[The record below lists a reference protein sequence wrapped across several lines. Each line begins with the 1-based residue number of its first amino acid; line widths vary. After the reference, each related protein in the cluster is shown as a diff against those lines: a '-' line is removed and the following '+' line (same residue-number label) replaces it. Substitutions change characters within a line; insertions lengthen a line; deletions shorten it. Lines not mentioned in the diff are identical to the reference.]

1 MASYNRIILLGN
13 LTRDPE
19 LTYTSSN
26 TAICKFGIATNRKWK
41 SKDGKEGEEVCF
53 VDCTLFGTAAETFNQ
68 YTQRGASVLVEGRLV
83 LERWET
89 PDGQKRSKHTVRV
102 ENFTFVG
109 SRGGNETSTD
119 AAAPVSAAAGPSDDQ
134 IPF

>member
-1 MASYNRIILLGN
+1 MASYNRIILMGN

-19 LTYTSSN
+19 LTYTQSN

-41 SKDGKEGEEVCF
+41 SKDGKEGEEACF
-53 VDCTLFGTAAETFNQ
+53 VDCTLFGKAAETFNQ
-68 YTQRGASVLVEGRLV
+68 YTQRGASVLIEGRLV
-83 LERWET
+83 LEQWT
-89 PDGQKRSKHTVRV
+89 AQNGQKRTKHAVMV

-109 SRGGNETSTD
+109 SRGGDGASANATE
-119 AAAPVSAAAGPSDDQ
+119 PVTAVAGPPDDE

>member
-53 VDCTLFGTAAETFNQ
+53 VDCTIFGTAAETFNQ

-83 LERWET
+83 LERWEAQG
-89 PDGQKRSKHTVRV
+89 GQKRSKHTVRV

-109 SRGGNETSTD
+109 SRGGNETSANATE
-119 AAAPVSAAAGPSDDQ
+119 PVPAAAGPSDDE